1 MVAHAELLICDID
14 IGRPDW
20 QFVDVPSYFFH
31 LDEGG
36 TLVKDDEGQELLDVA
51 EARAQAIKA
60 ARDVLA
66 AEVLAGRWPTVWC
79 VYVEDAAGRRL
90 FEVPL
95 REAVEVC

>member
-1 MVAHAELLICDID
+1 MICGID
-14 IGRPDW
+14 SSLQDW
-20 QFVDVPSYFFH
+20 QFVDVPLYFFH

-36 TLVKDDEGQELLDVA
+36 SLVMDDEGQDLLDVA
-51 EARAQAIKA
+51 AAHEQAIRA

-66 AEVLAGRWPTVWC
+66 AEVLGGRWPSTWC
-79 VYVEDAAGRRL
+79 VYVEDAEGQRL